1 MSSPYADAQRQ
12 KRKLRREHRDA
23 RSQQGEAARQ
33 SASERIA
40 RHVIY
45 SRYFQRSRRI
55 ACYLPMPDEVD
66 TWPIIARAWR
76 MKKKIFA
83 PITDRNR
90 LLTFREIRPES
101 DLATT
106 DFGLLEPVSGAE
118 LTARELDL
126 VLVPMVAFDDD
137 CLRIGMGG
145 GYYDRTFSFLRARR
159 RFFRPKLVGLAFA
172 SQRVDKVPSN
182 PWDIRLFRII
192 TEFG

>member
-23 RSQQGEAARQ
+23 RSQQSEAARQ

-55 ACYLPMPDEVD
+55 ACYLPMADEVD

-83 PITDRNR
+83 PIPGRNR

-106 DFGLLEPVSGAE
+106 DFGLLEPVSGEE

-137 CLRIGMGG
+137 RLRIGMGG
-145 GYYDRTFSFLRARR
+145 GYYDRTFSFLRSRR
-159 RFFRPKLVGLAFA
+159 WLFRPKLVGLAFA